1 VLGEIQVKGDAVML
15 GYYNNEEATKA
26 TFTKDGWLRTGD
38 MGILDGKDNLFIKG
52 RCKNMILTGSGQNIY
67 PEEIED
73 KINNLPYVI
82 ESLVVGRKNAI
93 VALVVADFDAAKKDG
108 LDDEQ
113 LRKLIDTNV
122 LALNAELAAYSKIGY
137 TEIRS
142 EAFEKTPKQ
151 SIKRYMYK

>member
-1 VLGEIQVKGDAVML
+1 ML

-26 TFTKDGWLRTGD
+26 VFTSDGWLKTGD
-38 MGILDGKDNLFIKG
+38 MGILDSKENLFIKG

-82 ESLVVGRKNAI
+82 ESLVVGRNNAL
-93 VALVVADFDAAKKDG
+93 VALVVADYEAGKKDG
-108 LDDEQ
+108 LSVEE
-113 LRKLIDTNV
+113 LEKLVDANV

-137 TEIRS
+137 TEIRK
-142 EAFEKTPKQ
+142 EQFEKTPKQ
-151 SIKRYMYK
+151 SIRRFMYK